1 MSSHHIVRDEQE
13 PALLIL
19 DLMSGPESWFGE
31 LLEWAPTIMVA
42 SGQLEKVLSYGFK
55 LDMVLCGEGELAGL
69 KQGLTHQAPL
79 QFITTTHN
87 ENRLNV
93 ALHYLV
99 ASGYGSVNIVSPFP
113 SLRDTNLSDIEN
125 ILTMVCYDGIYR
137 WFRVDGLFKK
147 WVASGSEFVTSANI
161 ACSANGNIKK
171 ARESEPGSSFQ
182 FKKEGWI
189 EMSCSKPFWLGEKII
204 GP

>member
-19 DLMSGPESWFGE
+19 DLMSGSENWFGE

-42 SGQLEKVLSYGFK
+42 SDQLEKVLSYGFK
-55 LDMVLCGEGELAGL
+55 LDMVLCGEGEPEDL
-69 KQGLTHQAPL
+69 KQDLTHQAPL
-79 QFITTTHN
+79 QFITATHN
-87 ENRLNV
+87 ENRLST

-99 ASGYGSVNIVSPFP
+99 ASGYNSVNIVSPF
-113 SLRDTNLSDIEN
+113 SSFRDTKLSDIEN
-125 ILTMVCYDGIYR
+125 ILTIVYYDGIYR
-137 WFRVDGLFKK
+137 WFRADGLFKK
-147 WVASGSEFVTSANI
+147 WVASGSEFVTSADI
-161 ACSANGNIKK
+161 VCSANGNIKTC
-171 ARESEPGSSFQ
+171 ESDLGSSFQ

-189 EMSCSKPFWLGEKII
+189 EMSSSKPFWLGEKII